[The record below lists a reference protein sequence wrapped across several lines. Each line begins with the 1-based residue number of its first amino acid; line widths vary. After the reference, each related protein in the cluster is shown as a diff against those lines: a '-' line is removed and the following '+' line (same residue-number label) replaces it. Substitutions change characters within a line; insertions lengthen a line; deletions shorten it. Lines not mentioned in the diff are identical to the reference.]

1 MSPDPIDVLLSEIDA
16 EAAQYLAEVS
26 EGTLMVGITVNGERH
41 VRRYRSEGAE
51 LAVLPAEDSI
61 YEIGSVSKVYA
72 ATVLA
77 SLVNEGRLSL
87 DDTVSSHLPNG
98 TSLPSEIAGITVRDL
113 VTHTAGLPSIGRIH
127 QSYIDEETRGQT
139 LPPLGY
145 TTHYLRYRKE
155 HLYKDWETLAL
166 DYPTGT
172 KWNYSVISMG
182 TVGHI
187 LELVAGQPYEELLIE
202 RVCKPLG
209 LVDTAYELAE
219 DQQLRMVRA
228 FLPNGSPAPNWYHD
242 VLMSQG
248 GLRSTMQ
255 DLLTFAEANIAAGR
269 GEDTSPLGQAMQ
281 LARTPVRTAPRFVD
295 PLGKG
300 DVIQQLAWRGL
311 AKRPQAS
318 EHGGVT
324 LFYQSGLAVDDET
337 RTGVVMLTSSHD
349 NMGDVIASLVDPD
362 YTSIGARF
370 LDWFDRACSLG
381 DRPSG

>member
-1 MSPDPIDVLLSEIDA
+1 MDVGALLNEIDA
-16 EAAQYLAEVS
+16 EAAGYLATMPES
-26 EGTLMVGITVNGERH
+26 TLMVGITIDGERY

-51 LAVLPAEDSI
+51 LAVLPAEDSV

-77 SLVNEGRLSL
+77 SLLNEGRLSL
-87 DDTVSSHLPNG
+87 DDTVASHLPNG
-98 TSLPSEIAGITVRDL
+98 ARLAPEIARITVRDI
-113 VTHTAGLPSIGRIH
+113 VTHTAGLPSTGRIH

-155 HLYKDWETLAL
+155 HLYQDWETLAL

-182 TVGHI
+182 TMGHI
-187 LELVAGQPYEELLIE
+187 LELVTGQPYEELLLE

-209 LVDTAYELAE
+209 LSDTAYSLSE

-228 FLPNGSPAPNWYHD
+228 FLPNGSLAPNWYHD
-242 VLMSQG
+242 VMMSQG

-255 DLLTFAEANIAAGR
+255 DLLSFAEANIAAGR
-269 GEDTSPLGQAMQ
+269 GEDDSPLAQAMR
-281 LARTPVRTAPRFVD
+281 LARTPVRTASRFVD

-300 DVIQQLAWRGL
+300 DVIQQLAWRGI
-311 AKRPQAS
+311 AKRPRAS
-318 EHGGVT
+318 EHGGIT
-324 LFYQSGLAVDDET
+324 LFYQAGLAVDDET
-337 RTGVVMLTSSHD
+337 KTGVVMLTSAHD
-349 NMGDVIASLVDPD
+349 NMGDVVTAMVDPD

-370 LDWFDRACSLG
+370 LDWFDRACSLTAG
-381 DRPSG
+381 GGAAA

>member
-1 MSPDPIDVLLSEIDA
+1 LTTTRIDDLLDQIDA
-16 EAAQYLAEVS
+16 EAAEHLAGMP
-26 EGTLMVGITVNGERH
+26 EGTLMVGITVDGDRH
-41 VRRYRSEGAE
+41 IRRYRSDGAE
-51 LAVLPAEDSI
+51 LAVLPADDSV
-61 YEIGSVSKVYA
+61 YEIGSVSKVYT

-77 SLVNEGRLSL
+77 SLLNEGRLSL
-87 DDTVSSHLPNG
+87 DDTVASHLPNG
-98 TSLPSEIAGITVRDL
+98 ANLAPEIARITVRDI
-113 VTHTAGLPSIGRIH
+113 VTHTAGLPSVGRIH
-127 QSYIDEETRGQT
+127 QSYITEETRDQT

-155 HLYKDWETLAL
+155 HLYKDWETLPL

-172 KWNYSVISMG
+172 QWNYSVISMG

-187 LELVAGQPYEELLIE
+187 LELVTGQPFEELLIE

-209 LVDTAYELAE
+209 VLDTAYDLSE
-219 DQQLRMVRA
+219 DQQVRMVRA
-228 FLPNGSPAPNWYHD
+228 FLPNGAPAPNWYHD
-242 VLMSQG
+242 VLMPQG

-255 DLLTFAEANIAAGR
+255 DMLTFAEANIAAGR
-269 GEDTSPLGQAMQ
+269 GEDDSPLAQAMR
-281 LARTPVRTAPRFVD
+281 LARTPVITRPRFVN

-311 AKRPQAS
+311 EKRPRAS

-337 RTGVVMLTSSHD
+337 KTGVVMLTSAHD
-349 NMGDVIASLVDPD
+349 NMGDVIASMVDPG

-370 LDWFDRACSLG
+370 LDWFDRACDL
-381 DRPSG
+381 

>member
-1 MSPDPIDVLLSEIDA
+1 MSAQDLDELLSQIDA
-16 EAAQYLAEVS
+16 EAAEHLAGVT
-26 EGTLMVGITVNGERH
+26 EGTLMVGITVDGERH

-51 LAVLPAEDSI
+51 LAVLPSDDSV
-61 YEIGSVSKVYA
+61 YEIGSVSKVYCS
-72 ATVLA
+72 TVLA
-77 SLVNEGRLSL
+77 SLLEEGRLSL
-87 DDTVSSHLPNG
+87 DDTLGSLLPNG
-98 TSLPSEIAGITVRDL
+98 ANLAPEIARLTVLDL
-113 VTHTAGLPSIGRIH
+113 VTHTAGVPSIGRIH
-127 QSYIDEETRGQT
+127 QSYITEETRDQT

-155 HLYKDWETLAL
+155 HLYKDWETIAL
-166 DYPTGT
+166 DNPTGEM
-172 KWNYSVISMG
+172 WNYSVISMG

-187 LELVAGQPYEELLIE
+187 CELVTGQPFEELLIE

-209 LVDTAYELAE
+209 VVDTRYELAE

-242 VLMSQG
+242 VLMPQG

-269 GEDTSPLGQAMQ
+269 GDDDSPLAQAMR
-281 LARTPVRTAPRFVD
+281 LARTPVRTAPRFVN

-311 AKRPQAS
+311 EKRPRAS

-337 RTGVVMLTSSHD
+337 KTGVVMLTSSHD
-349 NMGDVIASLVDPD
+349 NMGDVIASMVDPD
-362 YTSIGARF
+362 YTSIGTRF
-370 LDWFDRACSLG
+370 LDWFDRACSL
-381 DRPSG
+381 